1 MTNELI
7 KQERARLEGKY
18 RTSRYNLL
26 LVIIFTVINIVLLVT
41 QSNTYFL
48 FSASVPYFIADI
60 GMLFAGMY
68 PEEFYFE
75 TGIQPMLDIT
85 GFVFVLSIAI
95 VILLAYLL
103 CFIKSKNRKVGWLIA
118 ALVFISADTAMCLV
132 LYGLEG
138 VIDIVFHGWV
148 IFDLA
153 CGIKAHNALNKLP
166 EPVPEEEPAAEQSAD
181 DAEADSE
188 PLYPADMGAKARV
201 RVQANALG
209 HEVVYRRVK
218 RRINELVID
227 GKVYDYVE
235 MISEPAHNLSAKIGS
250 HQIEAGFNGL
260 FTCYIKLDGE
270 TIAKK
275 NGLF

>member
-7 KQERARLEGKY
+7 KQEKARLEGKY

-75 TGIQPMLDIT
+75 TGFQPMLDIT

-153 CGIKAHNALNKLP
+153 CGIKAYRDLKKLP
-166 EPVPEEEPAAEQSAD
+166 EPVPEEETQEL
-181 DAEADSE
+181 ADSE
-188 PLYPADMGAKARV
+188 PLYDADMAVKARV
-201 RVQANALG
+201 LLETEALG
-209 HEVVYRRVK
+209 RKIIYRRVGK
-218 RRINELVID
+218 TNQLIIN
-227 GKVYDYVE
+227 GKVYASVE
-235 MISEPAHNLSAKIGS
+235 MLSEPAHSLSARIDGHEIKVGY
-250 HQIEAGFNGL
+250 NGA
-260 FTCYIKLDGE
+260 FASYAELDGE
-270 TIAKK
+270 VIAKK
-275 NGLF
+275 RRLI

>member
-1 MTNELI
+1 
-7 KQERARLEGKY
+7 
-18 RTSRYNLL
+18 L
-26 LVIIFTVINIVLLVT
+26 LVIVFTVINIILLVT

-48 FSASVPYFIADI
+48 FAASVPYLIVDL

-68 PEEFYFE
+68 PEEFYFL
-75 TGIQPMLDIT
+75 TGIKPIFDLT
-85 GFVFVLSIAI
+85 GFIFILSVAV
-95 VILLAYLL
+95 VILLVYFL
-103 CFIKSKNRKVGWLIA
+103 CFMQSKNNKVGWLIA

-153 CGIKAHNALNKLP
+153 CGIKAYRDLKKLP